1 MGVEPF
7 LVASSVNLVLAQ
19 RLARVICD
27 GCREPAEIPAPALVE
42 LGMSPED
49 AANVTCFRGMGCGQC
64 GGSGYRG
71 RLALYEVMPV
81 SEELRD
87 QILAGGSA
95 NDIKRAATEVGMITL
110 RQAGLTKLKDGLT
123 TMEEILRVTMPD

>member
-1 MGVEPF
+1 
-7 LVASSVNLVLAQ
+7 
-19 RLARVICD
+19 
-27 GCREPAEIPAPALVE
+27 
-42 LGMSPED
+42 
-49 AANVTCFRGMGCGQC
+49 
-64 GGSGYRG
+64 
-71 RLALYEVMPV
+71 LALYEVMPV